1 MERNFIM
8 YIPLAVVIVL
18 ATICIVKIVNA
29 KNIKHSFLVSLIVSV
44 VISTGIGVAYENV
57 LHSMYVAKYKDQTP
71 TEQGE
76 VPTTLDESTA
86 QDPVNNT
93 EPDPTN
99 DIETI
104 EEAKENTNQE

>member
-1 MERNFIM
+1 
-8 YIPLAVVIVL
+8 
-18 ATICIVKIVNA
+18 
-29 KNIKHSFLVSLIVSV
+29 
-44 VISTGIGVAYENV
+44 
-57 LHSMYVAKYKDQTP
+57 MYVAKYKDQTP